1 MLTNSV
7 YLKQVAFRVKTQ
19 VVFVFRWIPTPV
31 HRWNLRTKELKTG
44 QASRSSRDSKE
55 FLYLAFVTHVS
66 TYTGM
71 QMYIKVNMFRFLM
84 CVVNYYV
91 YAMSTIL

>member
-1 MLTNSV
+1 MLTNTV

-19 VVFVFRWIPTPV
+19 VVFVFRWIPTPLIFV
-31 HRWNLRTKELKTG
+31 HGWNLRTKELKTG

-55 FLYLAFVTHVS
+55 FLYLAFVTNVS

-71 QMYIKVNMFRFLM
+71 QMYIKVNMFSF
-84 CVVNYYV
+84 
-91 YAMSTIL
+91 